1 VQWLTAEAV
10 EIQVQVL
17 ALPIGGRSLDDEA
30 AMGQEKIQQVRQ
42 LCRRDLLGQLM
53 SQRAGQVQHPSFGIQ
68 LHLQAD
74 AEYAQGRRNFLV
86 RGRVSIEQTPEE
98 FISGTQNCRLELAV
112 SVVGKLG
119 TGPIPGRFRNGSTAF
134 NFCEG

>member
-17 ALPIGGRSLDDEA
+17 ALPIGGRSLDGEA

-53 SQRAGQVQHPSFGIQ
+53 SQRAGQVQRPSFGIQ
-68 LHLQAD
+68 LHPQPD
-74 AEYAQGRRNFLV
+74 
-86 RGRVSIEQTPEE
+86 T
-98 FISGTQNCRLELAV
+98 
-112 SVVGKLG
+112 
-119 TGPIPGRFRNGSTAF
+119 
-134 NFCEG
+134 